1 MLGSQSSLGR
11 VQHERLAPYIILLL
25 VTKCLQALG
34 IFISYDVLKLVHLV
48 IFVFI
53 IKAGSGAV
61 LCVLQRPLSSGRRLT
76 KHQWIRVTRHAI
88 FQTCISVLW
97 IFGLTLCG
105 PLRTILLFE
114 HSDIVVSGF
123 VAALFTSRG
132 GGPSR
137 TRGGFMFLVAIL
149 CLLLFDVDLQQT
161 QEEHPEGPHRS
172 AITHIFYRAISWL
185 GVSDHKGGV
194 ILLVA
199 LLFVKVAFKNTSRKL
214 SVDVG
219 GTKRLHALSTIVSAV
234 VLLPWTLIHLFVHQN
249 GPESWSSLLLPFT
262 ALILVLC
269 ILDYY
274 VESICVNHLETFRTA
289 RFSGYALFVS
299 GLVLSYYWASSYS
312 SGGSIVGRVVQD
324 KMVEHA
330 LSGGVVFS
338 ALLFILATRILGY
351 PIPKASSKGSLVGY
365 TAGGLPLYTFT
376 GDSLQRTSQS
386 LISLAKNF
394 LRQILES
401 YDSRQIFYYL
411 CINLVF
417 TFVELLYG
425 VWTNSLGLISDGFHM
440 LFDCTALVLGLCAAV
455 MSHWKAT
462 RIYSFGFGRAEVLS
476 GFVNGLFLVV
486 IGCFV
491 FTAAIGRLLDP
502 PDINTDKLMTVSV
515 AGLIVNLI
523 GIMAFS
529 HAHTHSHGGGTGSS
543 HGHSHS
549 SSSSHHGHSHS
560 SSSSSHHGHSHSS
573 SSSSHHGHSHSGNQS
588 SHGHSHH
595 HHGVSASQ
603 DSHHHGQEE
612 KKYSS
617 PCQAK
622 NTNMQ
627 GVFLH
632 VLADTM
638 GSVGVIISAFLVE
651 NFGLLV
657 ADPICSIFI
666 SIMILISVGPLLR
679 DTAAILLQRIP
690 PELESGLNECLFKVR
705 SIQGV
710 LSYRNP
716 HFWRHT
722 GDLITGTLHIQVEQG
737 ANEQKI
743 IQQVTAVYKE
753 QGVANLT
760 VQVEKEAFFQH
771 MSGLSASFD
780 QVLKMNSEIQAIG
793 HQDNQLYDI
802 KAV

>member
-1 MLGSQSSLGR
+1 MMGSTSNLGR
-11 VQHERLAPYIILLL
+11 VHHERLAPYIILLV

-53 IKAGSGAV
+53 IRSGSAAV
-61 LCVLQRPLSSGRRLT
+61 LFVLQRPLSTGRRLT
-76 KHQWIRVTRHAI
+76 KHQWIRVVRHAI
-88 FQTCISVLW
+88 VQTVISVLW

-105 PLRTILLFE
+105 PLRSILLFE
-114 HSDIVVSGF
+114 HNDVVISGF

-137 TRGGFMFLVAIL
+137 TRGGFMFLLAIL
-149 CLLLFDVDLQQT
+149 SLLLFDVDLQQK
-161 QEEHPEGPHRS
+161 QPEHPEGPHKS
-172 AITHIFYRAISWL
+172 AVTHVFYQAISWL

-194 ILLVA
+194 ILLVV
-199 LLFVKVAFKNTSRKL
+199 LLFVKVAFRNMSRKL

-219 GTKRLHALSTIVSAV
+219 GSKRLHALSTIVSALM
-234 VLLPWTLIHLFVHQN
+234 LLPWTLIHLFVHQN
-249 GPESWSSLLLPFT
+249 GPESWRALILPFA

-274 VESICVNHLETFRTA
+274 VESVSINHLEVFRTA
-289 RFSGYALFVS
+289 RFSGYSLFLS
-299 GLVLSYYWASSYS
+299 GLVLSYFWSSSYTT
-312 SGGSIVGRVVQD
+312 GGSILGRVGDLQ
-324 KMVEHA
+324 MEEHA
-330 LSGGVVFS
+330 LTGGVIFS
-338 ALLFILATRILGY
+338 AILFIFATRVLGC
-351 PIPKASSKGSLVGY
+351 PLPKPGSKGSLVGY
-365 TAGGLPLYTFT
+365 TAGGLPLYNFT
-376 GDSLQRTSQS
+376 GDTLQRTSQS
-386 LISLAKNF
+386 LYALSRSF

-417 TFVELLYG
+417 TFVELFYG
-425 VWTNSLGLISDGFHM
+425 MWTNSLGLISDGFHM

-462 RIYSFGFGRAEVLS
+462 RIYSYGYGRVEVLS

-502 PDINTDKLMTVSV
+502 PDINTDQLMTVSV
-515 AGLIVNLI
+515 IGLIVNLI

-529 HAHTHSHGGGTGSS
+529 HAHSHSHGGGSS
-543 HGHSHS
+543 HGHSHGSAS
-549 SSSSHHGHSHS
+549 SSQSTSHAHSHGS
-560 SSSSSHHGHSHSS
+560 S
-573 SSSSHHGHSHSGNQS
+573 QS

-595 HHGVSASQ
+595 HHGGS
-603 DSHHHGQEE
+603 DHHAGHE
-612 KKYSS
+612 KK
-617 PCQAK
+617 PAFKAK

-651 NFGLLV
+651 NFGLLI

-666 SIMILISVGPLLR
+666 SVMILISVAPLLG
-679 DTAAILLQRIP
+679 DTASILLQRIP
-690 PELESGLNECLFKVR
+690 PELEPGLNEALFKIR
-705 SIQGV
+705 SINGV
-710 LSYRNP
+710 LSFRKP
-716 HFWRHT
+716 HFWRHS
-722 GDLITGTLHIQVEQG
+722 GDIVAGTLHIQVEQG

-743 IQQVTAVYKE
+743 IQQVTALFKE
-753 QGVANLT
+753 QGITNFS

-771 MSGLSASFD
+771 MSGLSANFD
-780 QVLKMNSEIQAIG
+780 QVLKMTNQMEQIG
-793 HQDNQLYDI
+793 NLDTQLYDI